1 MTLRAIL
8 FVLLLSGLGR
18 TLGAQVGCAD
28 PVPADSAWWRW
39 LTVRAAD
46 GSENSQAPRAPS
58 QPRTFRV
65 AQLRGAYVLQMTA
78 TLGRERGDH
87 VIADVIIGS
96 DSSGEAKV
104 RDHWPA
110 YFSLGS
116 VAGEQSELTILFDSR
131 SRRLS
136 LLLGNPALGLSDTG
150 VSLDVFTVSDS
161 TMVGRWVDGG
171 LGVDAKSHLHPQ
183 GWFCLRRRSF

>member
-8 FVLLLSGLGR
+8 TLILLSGLGR
-18 TLGAQVGCAD
+18 TVLAQGGCAD

-39 LTVRAAD
+39 RTVRGAD
-46 GSENSQAPRAPS
+46 GSVQLQGPRAPP
-58 QPRTFRV
+58 QPKTFRV
-65 AQLRGAYVLQMTA
+65 ARLRGAYVLQMTA

-96 DSSGEAKV
+96 DSSGEARV

-110 YFSLGS
+110 YFSLVSNTAHQGD
-116 VAGEQSELTILFDSR
+116 LTILFDKR

-136 LLLGNPALGLSDTG
+136 LILGNPALGFFDTG
-150 VSLDVFTVSDS
+150 VSLDVFTVGDS
-161 TMVGRWVDGG
+161 TIAGRWVDGG
-171 LGVDAKSHLHPQ
+171 LGIDPRSHLHPQ
-183 GWFCLRRRSF
+183 GWFCFHRRSL

>member
-18 TLGAQVGCAD
+18 TLLAQAGCGD

-39 LTVRAAD
+39 LTVRGAD
-46 GSENSQAPRAPS
+46 GSEQSQAPRAPS
-58 QPRTFRV
+58 QPKTFRV

-104 RDHWPA
+104 RDNWPA

-116 VAGEQSELTILFDSR
+116 DTGEQGDLTILFDNR

-136 LLLGNPALGLSDTG
+136 LILGNSALGLSDTG
-150 VSLDVFTVSDS
+150 VILDVFTVSDS
-161 TMVGRWVDGG
+161 TIVGRWVDGG

-183 GWFCLRRRSF
+183 GWFCLQRRSF